1 MSWAL
6 PVDYTKLERPERRS
20 VREQYIYEQ
29 DGECFY
35 CGDSLRQNVRGEL
48 REIPID
54 WSLFPGGEEF
64 LKYPVH
70 LQHDHKT
77 GMTEG
82 AVHAFCNALMWNYF
96 RR

>member
-1 MSWAL
+1 MRL
-6 PVDYTKLERPERRS
+6 PVNYKALEWQERKT
-20 VREQYIYEQ
+20 VREQYIDEQ
-29 DGECFY
+29 NGECFY
-35 CGDSLRQNVRGEL
+35 CGVLLTKEPTHL
-48 REIPID
+48 KEIPID

-70 LQHDHKT
+70 LQHDHT
-77 GMTEG
+77 TNMTEG